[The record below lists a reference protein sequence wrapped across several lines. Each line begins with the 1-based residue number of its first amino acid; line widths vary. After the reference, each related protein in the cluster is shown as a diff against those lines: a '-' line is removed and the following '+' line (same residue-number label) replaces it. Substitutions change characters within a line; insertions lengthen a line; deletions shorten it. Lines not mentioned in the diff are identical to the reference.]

1 MKKSAW
7 KPLVMLIGLGVVLIV
22 GCGEKE
28 APSVKQS
35 RAIAAENLRLE
46 KDLERTK
53 AQLKNL
59 KEEYDKEHEKQRK
72 QLEKYKKERDQWRV
86 KSQRNVREQA
96 KSLVDPLMEEITRL
110 RDANRK
116 LTAQLEE
123 SQK

>member
-1 MKKSAW
+1 MNRPTW
-7 KPLVMLIGLGVVLIV
+7 KALVITIGFVLVLIV

-28 APSVKQS
+28 APTVKQS
-35 RAIAAENLRLE
+35 RTIAAENLRLE
-46 KDLERTK
+46 KDLDRSK
-53 AQLKNL
+53 ARFENL
-59 KEEYDKEHEKQRK
+59 KGEYEKELEKQRK
-72 QLEKYKKERDQWRV
+72 QLEKYKKERDEWRV

-123 SQK
+123 LKK

>member
-1 MKKSAW
+1 MVIA
-7 KPLVMLIGLGVVLIV
+7 IGVVLTPIA

-35 RAIAAENLRLE
+35 RAIAAENMELQKELDRSNARLE
-46 KDLERTK
+46 
-53 AQLKNL
+53 NL
-59 KEEYDKEHEKQRK
+59 KKQYDKELEKQRK
-72 QLEKYKKERDQWRV
+72 QLEKCEQERDEWKA

-96 KSLVDPLMEEITRL
+96 QSLVDPLMEEIARL

-123 SQK
+123 LK